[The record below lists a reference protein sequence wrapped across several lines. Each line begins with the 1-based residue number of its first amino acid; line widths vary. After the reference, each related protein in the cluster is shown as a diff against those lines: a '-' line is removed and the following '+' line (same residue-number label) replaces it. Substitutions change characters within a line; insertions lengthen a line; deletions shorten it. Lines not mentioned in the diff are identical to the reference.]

1 MPYFYREPLNR
12 TFVTGDPDQRSSFYA
27 LLILSVHLRYSTA
40 FRGRTVR
47 KLMGAGECKKKKKN
61 EKKFVKGEMRRKKFK
76 RLENFPPPPRTI
88 AFPVRMR

>member
-47 KLMGAGECKKKKKN
+47 KLMGAGECKKKKN